1 MHAVRFSS
9 LAIVCQ
15 PIDFATTKKWK
26 SKYNDPQSPRGVI
39 DGLHVGLF
47 PKLEG
52 LHLVE
57 DWSGDDAVVY
67 WLRRYG
73 WFAGI
78 QLGMRAMAAA
88 SISHKS
94 SSTRLTPAAHE
105 K

>member
-39 DGLHVGLF
+39 D
-47 PKLEG
+47 G

-94 SSTRLTPAAHE
+94 SVTRLTPAAHE